1 MLYTK
6 KRRFKPLY
14 KHFIKLN
21 EDIQT
26 REKILKFKKE
36 KWGRFIS
43 NIRWKLKWYNK
54 YNNYKDHARYLVCPK
69 PNKWD
74 SYAKG
79 KYRLIMKI
87 GKQFKLMYG
96 GLSKK
101 SLKRSIT
108 LALHKINKY
117 KYKNEN
123 LTFLT
128 LFESRL
134 DSVLYRA
141 KFSASVRE
149 AQQMIVHGKIFVN
162 DTLIK
167 KKIHYLKIGDVVT
180 INRNLHPL
188 VLERVR
194 ASSLRSHLPRHLVI
208 NYRILHIYFG
218 RIHGH
223 SSMLR
228 SFNYDVNVEKLLLD
242 YPWY

>member
-26 REKILKFKKE
+26 REKILKFRKV
-36 KWGRFIS
+36 KWGRLIS
-43 NIRWKLKWYNK
+43 NIQWKLKWYNR
-54 YNNYKDHARYLVCPK
+54 YNDYKDHARYLVCPK
-69 PNKWD
+69 PNTWD

-79 KYRLIMKI
+79 KYRLIMKV
-87 GKQFKLMYG
+87 GKQFKLTYG
-96 GLSKK
+96 WLSKK
-101 SLKRSIT
+101 SLKRSII
-108 LALHKINKY
+108 LVLHKINKY
-117 KYKNEN
+117 RNEN

-162 DTLIK
+162 DALIK

-180 INRNLHPL
+180 IDSNLHPL
-188 VLERVR
+188 VLERAR
-194 ASSLRSHLPRHLVI
+194 TSSLQSHLPEHLVV

-218 RIHGH
+218 LIHRN
-223 SSMLR
+223 SLMLR
-228 SFNYDVNVEKLLLD
+228 SFNYDVNVEKLLVD
-242 YPWY
+242 YPWH